1 MLSCRESRKR
11 QYFIIRPA
19 GIQAAKGAP
28 VKIDDCRTIEDLIK
42 AQGLT
47 AEEMELHRELIEE
60 CRERER
66 KIEECRTLTHDN
78 LSRLSRSLEDFS
90 KTTIAL
96 STALED
102 LLNQADTLY
111 LRTLPPERFFRE

>member
-1 MLSCRESRKR
+1 MRPVG
-11 QYFIIRPA
+11 IR
-19 GIQAAKGAP
+19 AAKG
-28 VKIDDCRTIEDLIK
+28 VLMKIDDCRTIDDLIK

-47 AEEMELHRELIEE
+47 KEELELHRELIEE

-66 KIEECRTLTHDN
+66 KIEECRRITHDN

-90 KTTIAL
+90 KKTIAL

-102 LLNQADTLY
+102 LLNQADNLY
-111 LRTLPPERFFRE
+111 LRTLPQDKFFRE

>member
-1 MLSCRESRKR
+1 M
-11 QYFIIRPA
+11 IRAA
-19 GIQAAKGAP
+19 GIRAAKGAP
-28 VKIDDCRTIEDLIK
+28 VKIDDCRTIDDLLK

-47 AEEMELHRELIEE
+47 AEEMELHRELIQE

-66 KIEECRTLTHDN
+66 KIEECRRMTHDN

-90 KTTIAL
+90 RTTTAL

-102 LLNQADTLY
+102 LLNQADNLY